1 MAFVNTFFPKKENFF
16 EKTLYK
22 MEKLWYNNAVNGKK
36 EELMDSYLN
45 RIKLMKNEKKMT
57 NEQLSER
64 TGIPLGTLS
73 KILAGMSDSPKLSNI
88 IAICNALDCSVEYIV
103 SGTPENTNNYSLSGE
118 EIRMIES
125 WRELDSF
132 GRDLVETVIFKEAQR
147 AAMAAVTA
155 PQSAPAAERA
165 TTARILPPVR
175 TQGRYAGEVVRTGKR
190 AILLYEL
197 PVSAGVGVYLDEA
210 EAESINIPD
219 NDKTAEAD
227 YALRISGN
235 SMEPKYRD
243 GDILLVRHADSI
255 DVGELGIFLLDGCGF
270 FKVFGGDRLISL
282 NSAYGP
288 ILLKDFADVQ
298 CKGQVVGKLKRK

>member
-1 MAFVNTFFPKKENFF
+1 
-16 EKTLYK
+16 
-22 MEKLWYNNAVNGKK
+22 ME
-36 EELMDSYLN
+36 SYLD

-57 NEQLSER
+57 NEQLAER

-125 WRELDSF
+125 WRELDPY

-147 AAMAAVTA
+147 AAAMADTA
-155 PQSAPAAERA
+155 PQVIHSTIEKPS
-165 TTARILPPVR
+165 ARILPAMRP
-175 TQGRYAGEVVRTGKR
+175 QGRYAGEVVRTGKR

-210 EAESINIPD
+210 EADSINIPD
-219 NDKTAEAD
+219 NDKTADAD

-243 GDILLVRHADSI
+243 GDILLVRNADSI

-282 NSAYGP
+282 NPEYGP